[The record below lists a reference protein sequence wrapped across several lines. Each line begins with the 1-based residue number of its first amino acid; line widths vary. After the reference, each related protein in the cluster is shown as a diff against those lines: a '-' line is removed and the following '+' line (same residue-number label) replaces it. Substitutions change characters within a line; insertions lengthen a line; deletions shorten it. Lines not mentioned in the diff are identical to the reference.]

1 MYSPTTQPETH
12 SDSHQQNLSEL
23 VMAMMGVDRLAYIR
37 LCESAGYR
45 VHAADGTELASFDS
59 REDALSSIQKFNL
72 MPVSV
77 H

>member
-1 MYSPTTQPETH
+1 
-12 SDSHQQNLSEL
+12 
-23 VMAMMGVDRLAYIR
+23 LAYIR
-37 LCESAGYR
+37 LCETAGYR

-59 REDALSSIQKFNL
+59 QEEAVASIQKFNL